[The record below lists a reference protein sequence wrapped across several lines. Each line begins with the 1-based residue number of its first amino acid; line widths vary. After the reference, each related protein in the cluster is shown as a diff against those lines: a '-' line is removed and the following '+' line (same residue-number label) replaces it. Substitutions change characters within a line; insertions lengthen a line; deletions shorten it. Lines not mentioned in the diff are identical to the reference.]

1 VNDIEKANS
10 MSISSIDI
18 QQTSYDMP
26 YLLQGNGK
34 TYVLDEKAFNAAME
48 AAMAVSGKSR
58 LIGTGKAADI
68 LGVSRKTVQR
78 MLDANAIPYQRNGK
92 SGNRMMREVDV
103 VNYGKSMRSQR
114 KKSLQNLRDL
124 AEDMKLYDQVSA
136 Q

>member
-1 VNDIEKANS
+1 
-10 MSISSIDI
+10 
-18 QQTSYDMP
+18 MP

-48 AAMAVSGKSR
+48 AAMTVSGKSR